1 VVVTTASIHAGP
13 KLVSQSLLLP
23 IPGDETEDKAN
34 SRMSIDRPEQSEP
47 VDSRATLEARAATEA
62 DRIGEAEIER
72 LPNWGGYRL
81 VPLRIEFWQHRD
93 DRLHDR
99 IAFTR
104 ATPSEEWQSV
114 CSSRSALR
122 APVSEQR
129 LHLGTRCHRLLRPA
143 SRHTERPRG
152 DAHPCGLE

>member
-1 VVVTTASIHAGP
+1 MVVTTASIHAGP

-62 DRIGEAEIER
+62 DRLVAVTREPGGADRIGEAEIER

-104 ATPSEEWQSV
+104 ATPSEEWQS
-114 CSSRSALR
+114 ALLQ
-122 APVSEQR
+122 P
-129 LHLGTRCHRLLRPA
+129 
-143 SRHTERPRG
+143 
-152 DAHPCGLE
+152 